1 MLVRTDDHVPPVFVS
16 VSVVLLPTVVASV
29 PEIVPAVGTVIIFTI
44 CLAVSEPQVFI
55 LLYLMVSIPSTEP
68 VIVADDPVEVKVAS
82 VLDALHVPPVE
93 SAISVM
99 GEPKQTDVG
108 PLMVPAYTSALTFTV
123 FLATA
128 DPQVLVTVYLIVS
141 VPAVTPVTTP
151 SVLVALPVPAV
162 DVHIPPRVLSV
173 NVIVAPGQTL
183 PTPPIAATVGVK
195 TTVTDKVDVLVPQT
209 LFTVY
214 VIVST
219 PALLPPKTTPAADM
233 VTFVFVADQVPPVVV
248 LLSVSCVPPQT
259 VVLPAIACAAC
270 CTVTICMSDAVPQLF
285 VIEYVIVSAPCRVPV
300 TRPVVMSIDAFALEA
315 LQVPPG
321 VPLAV
326 SVNVP
331 ATQSESPPLMVPTVG
346 AGPVNTIG
354 PTLAEVHPDDVTLI
368 LSKVPVI
375 NPVSTTLPEP
385 SAATTALSGVPLYV

>member
-183 PTPPIAATVGVK
+183 PTPLIAATVGVK

-209 LFTVY
+209 LVTVY
-214 VIVST
+214 SIVSAPAVVPAVIT
-219 PALLPPKTTPAADM
+219 PAVDTATLEL
-233 VTFVFVADQVPPVVV
+233 VADQVPPVVASV
-248 LLSVSCVPPQT
+248 NVSCAPPQT
-259 VVLPAIACAAC
+259 VVLPRIIDAGCSTATTC
-270 CTVTICMSDAVPQLF
+270 VPEAVPQRL
-285 VIEYVIVSAPCRVPV
+285 V
-300 TRPVVMSIDAFALEA
+300 TE
-315 LQVPPG
+315 
-321 VPLAV
+321 
-326 SVNVP
+326 
-331 ATQSESPPLMVPTVG
+331 
-346 AGPVNTIG
+346 
-354 PTLAEVHPDDVTLI
+354 
-368 LSKVPVI
+368 
-375 NPVSTTLPEP
+375 
-385 SAATTALSGVPLYV
+385 